1 MLNHHQ
7 SFAYFVTFQ
16 TTIFRQCTNEG
27 IILPKMSISYILFYD
42 KYLLF
47 NKRRQVKKY
56 KDDACTRLNPLMNDD
71 EIRWSQFL
79 YRKSKPKL
87 PWNLRFQWWYNESVN
102 ERNFVIKKEENW
114 IRTLKMFDFVCSVD
128 FYCWSSFTKRYNAI

>member
-16 TTIFRQCTNEG
+16 ITIFRQCTNEG
-27 IILPKMSISYILFYD
+27 IILPKISILYILFYD

-79 YRKSKPKL
+79 YVCIGNQ
-87 PWNLRFQWWYNESVN
+87 NLNYHE
-102 ERNFVIKKEENW
+102 I
-114 IRTLKMFDFVCSVD
+114 
-128 FYCWSSFTKRYNAI
+128 